1 MDELQKIRKLVIEVL
16 YYLDQLEGKVPS
28 DGTKRSNGSKGS
40 EQERFAQSVNRAL
53 AKLQQDP
60 YSPEELA
67 ELYELSGGDA
77 VLVGKLLFRSSRK
90 GPDLKP
96 YVLNAFRKY
105 GAEGVRAW
113 FQTAQVQESPE
124 ETVEKI
130 VAAVLGEGQDG
141 AGS

>member
-1 MDELQKIRKLVIEVL
+1 MDELQKIRKLVIEIL
-16 YYLDQLEGKVPS
+16 YYLDQLEGKVPPE
-28 DGTKRSNGSKGS
+28 GPKGGNGPKGNV
-40 EQERFAQSVNRAL
+40 QERFAQSVNRAL

-130 VAAVLGEGQDG
+130 VAAVLGGEQDG

>member
-16 YYLDQLEGKVPS
+16 YYLDQLEGKVPPE
-28 DGTKRSNGSKGS
+28 GLKGGNGSKGGG
-40 EQERFAQSVNRAL
+40 QERFAQSVNRAL

-60 YSPEELA
+60 YSPEELT

-77 VLVGKLLFRSSRK
+77 VLVGKLLFRSARK

-105 GAEGVRAW
+105 GAEGVRSW
-113 FQTAQVQESPE
+113 FQTMQVQEPPE

-130 VAAVLGEGQDG
+130 VAAVLEGGQDG